1 MLTANWGLSVGVTFL
16 GLGSLAYGVLIILTR
31 AVPRVLGWLGA
42 VAVLMSVGA
51 WLPRVDENLY
61 PVFAL
66 LAIPYMLWQLGL
78 GIWLLLRGTREA
90 EEPTGVSH

>member
-1 MLTANWGLSVGVTFL
+1 
-16 GLGSLAYGVLIILTR
+16 
-31 AVPRVLGWLGA
+31 
-42 VAVLMSVGA
+42 MSAGA

-61 PVFAL
+61 PAFAL

-90 EEPTGVSH
+90 EELTGVSH